1 MKKFNNYAASLI
13 FTILTTFFIIFTV
26 FVRFAGTTVM
36 NEKFYTDIVKSEKLT
51 DSVLNSI
58 NKFFDDSYASSG
70 IPAEV
75 YLNAIDKDKLESAIC
90 NKIENTI
97 LEIKGEKVSDKE
109 VFDFSEVEK
118 SITNYFEAFAE
129 ENNVDVNEKYQEQLD
144 KTIKAAKTE
153 IENHIDIFM
162 LDVMERSGVLDKAEK
177 LYPFLTPVMIAVI
190 SALAVCIVIL
200 AVLNRK
206 SIPALF
212 YWGAVS
218 CLCSSVIV
226 AVPCL
231 ILKFSDYFNG
241 LVIRTD
247 YIFKS
252 VTAVLYSMVDALL
265 LVQIIIFAAAVI
277 LFVLYAVTGR
287 LKKS

>member
-13 FTILTTFFIIFTV
+13 FTILTAFFIIFTV

-97 LEIKGEKVSDKE
+97 LEIKGEKASDKE
-109 VFDFSEVEK
+109 VFNFSEVEK

-129 ENNVDVNEKYQEQLD
+129 ENNVDVNDKYQ
-144 KTIKAAKTE
+144 
-153 IENHIDIFM
+153 
-162 LDVMERSGVLDKAEK
+162 
-177 LYPFLTPVMIAVI
+177 
-190 SALAVCIVIL
+190 
-200 AVLNRK
+200 
-206 SIPALF
+206 
-212 YWGAVS
+212 
-218 CLCSSVIV
+218 
-226 AVPCL
+226 
-231 ILKFSDYFNG
+231 
-241 LVIRTD
+241 
-247 YIFKS
+247 
-252 VTAVLYSMVDALL
+252 
-265 LVQIIIFAAAVI
+265 
-277 LFVLYAVTGR
+277 
-287 LKKS
+287 